1 MKLNALV
8 DPDPS
13 VYSGYTF
20 NWSPGAAL
28 DKDNIVDPIFSGTS
42 TTTLVF
48 TASTSAGCADKDTV
62 KLSVFPA
69 KFLLVDSDTAIC
81 PGDSV
86 SIDLTANGASSY
98 QWSPDFNISDTRS
111 LNPSVWPITNQQY
124 MVYGVDT
131 NDCSDTA
138 YVNIVVRPRAILD
151 LPDTVTLYPG
161 EGHRLSPDG
170 NCLYYSWFP
179 PLGLDDASSS
189 NPMARP
195 EVNTRYIVQGRTEG
209 GCLVTDSV
217 DVLVKTDSYIEVP
230 NAFVPGSY
238 GANKELRI
246 LGRGAVELKRFAI
259 YNRWGVK
266 MFETE
271 DVNEGWDGR
280 YNGEPQPMGVYIYMV
295 EAVSPSG
302 RKINKQGNITLI
314 R

>member
-1 MKLNALV
+1 MKLHAVV
-8 DPDPS
+8 DPAT
-13 VYSGYTF
+13 YTGYTY
-20 NWSPGAAL
+20 NWSPGGSL
-28 DKDNIVDPIFSGTS
+28 DKDDILDPIFSGNS

-48 TASTSAGCADKDTV
+48 TVSTGAGCEGKDTV
-62 KLSVFPA
+62 VLSVFPA
-69 KFLLVDSDTAIC
+69 SFLLVDADTAIC

-86 SIDLTANGASSY
+86 SINLTANGAASF
-98 QWSPDFNISDTRS
+98 QWSPDFNISNTKS
-111 LNPSVWPITNQQY
+111 LNPHVWPITNQQY

-138 YVNIVVRPRAILD
+138 YVNIVVRPRAILS

-179 PLGLDDASSS
+179 PLGLDDAGSS
-189 NPMARP
+189 NPLARP
-195 EVNTRYIVQGRTEG
+195 EVNTRYIVQGRTEA
-209 GCLVTDSV
+209 GCTVTDSV
-217 DVLVKTDSYIEVP
+217 DVLVMTDSYIEVP
-230 NAFVPGSY
+230 NAFVPGAY
-238 GANKELRI
+238 GSNKSFKLF
-246 LGRGAVELKRFAI
+246 GRGAVELERFAI

-266 MFETE
+266 MFETN
-271 DVNEGWDGR
+271 DINEGWDGR

-302 RKINKQGNITLI
+302 RKITKQGNLTLI